1 MSKIERRDSNARMS
15 KSVSHGDMVFL
26 AGQVGDAK
34 SAGVEAQT
42 REVLA
47 KIDAALL
54 EAGTDK
60 SKLLSALIHL
70 KSMSDFAAMNGVW
83 ESWVSP
89 GNTPART
96 TVQSP
101 LAHPDLV
108 VEITVVAAR

>member
-15 KSVSHGDMVFL
+15 KSVSYGELVFL

-34 SAGVEAQT
+34 SSGIEAQT

-47 KIDAALL
+47 KIDAALI
-54 EAGTDK
+54 EAGSDK

-70 KSMSDFAAMNGVW
+70 KSMSDFAAMNAVW

-96 TVQSP
+96 TVQAL

>member
-1 MSKIERRDSNARMS
+1 MSSIERRDSNARMS
-15 KSVSHGDMVFL
+15 KSVSYGNLVFL
-26 AGQVGDAK
+26 AGQVGDPK
-34 SAGVEAQT
+34 SAGVAAQT

-47 KIDAALL
+47 KIDAALA

-70 KSMSDFAAMNGVW
+70 KNMSDFDAMNKAW
-83 ESWVSP
+83 EAWVSP
-89 GNTPART
+89 GNPPART
-96 TVQSP
+96 TVQAL

>member
-1 MSKIERRDSNARMS
+1 MSKIERRDTNSRMS
-15 KSVSHGDMVFL
+15 KSVSYGDLVFL

-34 SAGVEAQT
+34 SVGVEAQT

-47 KIDAALL
+47 KIDAALI
-54 EAGTDK
+54 EVGSDK

-83 ESWVSP
+83 ESWVSA
-89 GNTPART
+89 GNPPART
-96 TVQSP
+96 TVQAL